1 MTRLEGRVAAI
12 VRSTL
17 LLGGLAVAACGS
29 RASPPGL
36 GVDGGGACE
45 GPDLDGD
52 GFPGP
57 PCREDCDDGDPTVA
71 TGLPDPPGDG
81 RDTDC
86 DGVDGVD
93 RDGDG
98 AFSAA
103 SGGDDCDDERATVR
117 PGAPDGQGWVIEAF
131 PAGIRTQL
139 ALDRWGRPV
148 VAWVGLEPDPDCEND
163 DAVELDG
170 LSTIGVSRWE
180 RGEWSTEQVRKECTN
195 GSIGVGVGE
204 DGITWVA
211 YATAR
216 SISST
221 LEVAN
226 DADGVWTV
234 EELGPGYDGV
244 ALVVDHDLPLV
255 AYTPTSWYV
264 ADQPGGSV
272 ATRSG
277 GEWRFESFA
286 EGHRPTEVD
295 LSRSAGGRIAASYV
309 LDRGGGNDVGGAV
322 RRADGWISDSLY
334 EGGWPVSDTGVA
346 LMPSGDAV
354 FSYGDRDGLHVLS
367 ARGAGWSS
375 ATVDTRPMDAGYIC
389 CQFPGAVAMEIDVEG
404 ATHIAYASYGHEYHV
419 SYAVNR
425 DGGWS
430 VTDLASYEGGLNG
443 YASLAVDADAGVHIA
458 WYVQRGELDPDLP
471 PETGRYAVLARPND
485 GIDQNCDG
493 VDGVDSDGDGHASVE
508 TGGDDLDDTVPD
520 R

>member
-1 MTRLEGRVAAI
+1 LRHLAPAI
-12 VRSTL
+12 IRSVL
-17 LLGGLAVAACGS
+17 VVGGLVVAACGS
-29 RASPPGL
+29 RATPPGL
-36 GVDGGGACE
+36 DVDGGSCD

-52 GFPGP
+52 GVPGP

-98 AFSAA
+98 SFSAA

-148 VAWVGLEPDPDCEND
+148 VAWVGLEPDPDCED
-163 DAVELDG
+163 DDWVELDG

-180 RGEWSTEQVRKECTN
+180 RGQWSAEVVRKECTN

-204 DGITWVA
+204 DGTTWVA

-216 SISST
+216 STSST

-226 DADGVWTV
+226 DAGGEWTV

-255 AYTPTSWYV
+255 AYTPTSWNV
-264 ADQPGGSV
+264 ADQPGGRLAS
-272 ATRSG
+272 RFGS
-277 GEWRFESFA
+277 EWRFETFA
-286 EGHRPTEVD
+286 EGHRPTELD
-295 LSRSAGGRIAASYV
+295 MTRSAGGRIAASYV
-309 LDRGGGNDVGGAV
+309 LDRGGGNDVGGGV
-322 RRADGWISDSLY
+322 RGADGWSSSSLD

-346 LMPSGDAV
+346 LMPSGEAV
-354 FSYGDRDGLHVLS
+354 FAYGDRDGLHVLGES
-367 ARGAGWSS
+367 GSGLSG
-375 ATVDTRPMDAGYIC
+375 TVVDDRALDWGEIC
-389 CQFPGAVAMEIDVEG
+389 CRFPGTVSLGIDRESVV
-404 ATHIAYASYGHEYHV
+404 HVAYAPLAVQYI
-419 SYAVNR
+419 SYAANL
-425 DGGWS
+425 GGDWV
-430 VTDLASYEGGLNG
+430 VTDLDAFGYQMLQNG
-443 YASLAVDADAGVHIA
+443 YPSLTLDADGGVHVV
-458 WYVQRGELDPDLP
+458 WYVFDYELDPDFP

-493 VDGVDSDGDGHASVE
+493 VDGVDADGDGHASVE
-508 TGGDDLDDTVPD
+508 TGGDDLDDAA
-520 R
+520 